1 VRKYIAALVASS
13 LVWLVAPTADAEVV
27 TRSDPDPACSQRPAL
42 DLKRATFN
50 YDDDRFVFKLKMG
63 ALSRKRTQA
72 FARYTLGYRQGS
84 RYDVL
89 LRTKFDSD
97 GDKQVVGRWYS
108 DTGEYGRFT
117 DGLTAN
123 WDWQRKVIKFTL
135 TSHLRG
141 RKADAWAYTIP
152 KGVLHGG
159 PCGDYIWSGR
169 ISRG

>member
-1 VRKYIAALVASS
+1 MKKCVATFVASALVWFA
-13 LVWLVAPTADAEVV
+13 APTAYAEVV
-27 TRSDPDPACSQRPAL
+27 TRWDPDPACSQRPAL

-72 FARYTLGYRQGS
+72 VARYTLGYRQGG

-89 LRTKFDSD
+89 LKTKFDSD
-97 GDKQVVGRWYS
+97 GDKQVIGRWTS
-108 DTGEYGRFT
+108 ETGDYGRFT
-117 DGLTAN
+117 NGLTAE
-123 WDWQRKVIKFTL
+123 WDWQRKIIKFTV

-141 RKADAWAYTIP
+141 RNADAWAYSIA
-152 KGVLHGG
+152 KGAVHGP